1 MRLLHSSYLLDY
13 IKVIWAVR
21 IFPGKLLTIS
31 HIAESPSIQYI
42 IPDNSSEK
50 LECSI
55 MASCKESLSGSAT
68 LDSKWW
74 GGVVVMMKPSV
85 ILI

>member
-1 MRLLHSSYLLDY
+1 M
-13 IKVIWAVR
+13 IWVVR

-55 MASCKESLSGSAT
+55 MASCEESLTEGPVVVSRSSTAMAGDA
-68 LDSKWW
+68 
-74 GGVVVMMKPSV
+74 VVVMKLSV

>member
-1 MRLLHSSYLLDY
+1 M
-13 IKVIWAVR
+13 IWVVR

-31 HIAESPSIQYI
+31 HNAASPSIQYI

-55 MASCKESLSGSAT
+55 MASCEESLTEGPVLVSSTVMSGEV
-68 LDSKWW
+68 
-74 GGVVVMMKPSV
+74 VVVMKLSV